1 MSVFTSIAEQLGLK
15 ATPIVERALDRDAF
29 DLSTEVR
36 RATSWALG
44 LGPEAVWNSQPY
56 VRTVVTFLARNIAQ
70 LGVHSFRRVDDDQR
84 ERLRDHPI
92 AQLFAR
98 PNADTTT
105 FELIFGLVC
114 DKALYERAY
123 WLIGT
128 DGATDAPTLTRIPP
142 SRVIE
147 HVTDDPLGHI
157 DKFRVRSAL
166 GDKTVD
172 MPASRVL
179 YFPGWN
185 PTSAVGMPSSPLDAI
200 KGVIAEQAAAFEF
213 RKLAWANGAQVGTT
227 IERPQGVAW
236 KDGARDRFIEDV
248 RSQFSGNGP
257 RRGGVMLLEDGMK
270 LSGQQFNAREAEWI
284 EAAKLSL
291 ALVAAIYHVNPTMV
305 GLLDNANYSN
315 VREFRKMLYGDT
327 LGPLMA
333 SIEDRI
339 NTFLV
344 PRFDDSGEVYCEF
357 NIAEKL
363 QGSFEEQ
370 AAAMQTSV
378 GAPWMSRAEAR
389 ARLNLPPIDDADGLV
404 IPLNVLVGGQA
415 SPRDSAPP
423 SSTESASA
431 SSSPARSAPASSGT
445 HQSSNVI
452 DLKRRASEQQ
462 QRKVDEVLRAFFGRQ
477 SSAVL
482 SRLKAGRDDW
492 WDEERW
498 DRELTRDM
506 HAVLHELTSIVGADE
521 AKRLGFADAYDS
533 DRTVEYLS
541 VAAQRYATNIN
552 STTKSQL
559 DDAIADDD
567 AEPAAVF
574 EQASSSR
581 AAGIATVVTT
591 FAVGFALRE
600 SAAQIAQ
607 SNDVE
612 PTKTWITG
620 PNARESH
627 AAMNGQT
634 VPIDEPF
641 SNGMQYPAES
651 GGIDEVAGCNCSI
664 EISV

>member
-1 MSVFTSIAEQLGLK
+1 MGVFGNIAEQLGLK
-15 ATPIVERALDRDAF
+15 ATPVVERALDRDAF
-29 DLSTEVR
+29 DLSTEIR
-36 RATSWALG
+36 RATSWALN
-44 LGPEAVWNSQPY
+44 LGPEAVWNNQPY

-70 LGVHSFRRVDDDQR
+70 LGVHSFRRIDEDQR

-92 AQLFAR
+92 AKLFAR
-98 PNADTTT
+98 PNGDSTT

-128 DGATDAPTLTRIPP
+128 DGATDSPTLTRIPP

-147 HVTDDPLGHI
+147 HVTDDPLGRI
-157 DKFRVRSAL
+157 DIFRVRSAQ
-166 GDKTVD
+166 GDKIVD
-172 MPASRVL
+172 MPAGRVL

-185 PTSAVGMPSSPLDAI
+185 PTSAVGIPSSPLDAI
-200 KGVIAEQAAAFEF
+200 KSVIAEQAAAFEF
-213 RKLAWANGAQVGTT
+213 RKLAWSNGLQAGAT

-270 LSGQQFNAREAEWI
+270 LNGQQFNAREAEWT

-327 LGPLMA
+327 LGPIMA

-339 NTFLV
+339 NAFLV
-344 PRFDDSGEVYCEF
+344 PRFDDSGEVYVEF
-357 NIAEKL
+357 NIAEKM
-363 QGSFEEQ
+363 QGDFEEQ
-370 AAAMQTSV
+370 IAALTSSV

-389 ARLNLPPIDDADGLV
+389 ARLNMPPIDGADELV
-404 IPLNVLVGGQA
+404 VPLNVLTGGQA

-423 SSTESASA
+423 SPTESASDGSQA
-431 SSSPARSAPASSGT
+431 LRSSPASSGT
-445 HQSSNVI
+445 HLSGNVI

-462 QRKVDEVLRAFFGRQ
+462 QRKIDEVLRAFFARQ

-498 DRELTRDM
+498 DRELSRDL
-506 HAVLHELTSIVGADE
+506 HAVLHELTSVVGIDE
-521 AKRLGFADAYDS
+521 AKRLGFEGAYDS
-533 DRTVEYLS
+533 DRTIEYLR
-541 VAAQRYATNIN
+541 VAAQRYATSVNT
-552 STTKSQL
+552 TTKSQL
-559 DDAIADDD
+559 DEEIADDD
-567 AEPAAVF
+567 GEPAAVF
-574 EQASSSR
+574 DQSSERAS
-581 AAGIATVVTT
+581 GIAVAVTT
-591 FAVGFALRE
+591 FAVGFATRE

-612 PTKTWITG
+612 PTKTWVAG

-627 AAMNGQT
+627 ARMDGQT
-634 VPIDEPF
+634 VPINEPF
-641 SNGMQYPAES
+641 SNGMQWPAES
-651 GGIDEVAGCNCSI
+651 GGVDEIAGCNCSI
-664 EISV
+664 EITV